1 MLRFALFGAGR
12 IGRMHAKNLAAHPR
26 VDLAGIYDI
35 NSVVSTEVARE
46 VGTQPSRTI
55 GGLLGDV
62 SIDAVL
68 IATST
73 DTHCSLIEHSVRAG
87 KAVLCEKPV
96 HLDIQRVEHCREVV
110 SAADKPV
117 QIGFNRR
124 FDPSHSA
131 LRSAIE
137 RGAIGKLEQAVM
149 TSRDPAPPPFD
160 YIRVSGGIFRDMAIH
175 DFDMARYLF
184 GEEPVEISAMGS
196 VLVDKKVAWADDL
209 DSVMIVMRMESGALC
224 HINCSRRCAYGYD
237 QRIEVFGETGMLLSD
252 NPTPTN
258 VSLHTATST
267 SARAQLHHFF
277 SERYAESYVREI
289 DAFVDAVE
297 SDTPPSPSFDDGMRA
312 LQVAN
317 AAAEATK
324 TGNIVRVPD
333 PSPAPST

>member
-12 IGRMHAKNLAAHPR
+12 IGRMHARNLAAHPR

-35 NSVVSTEVARE
+35 NSAASTEVAHE

-55 GGLLGDV
+55 GALLGDA

-87 KAVLCEKPV
+87 KAVLCEKPI
-96 HLDIQRVEHCREVV
+96 HLDIERVDHCWDVV
-110 SAADKPV
+110 SATDRPV

-131 LRSAIE
+131 LRSAIKN
-137 RGAIGKLEQAVM
+137 GAIGKLEQGVI
-149 TSRDPAPPPFD
+149 TSRDPAPPPFE

-184 GEEPVEISAMGS
+184 GEEPVEIYATGS
-196 VLVDKKVAWADDL
+196 VLVDQKVAWADDL
-209 DSVMIVMRMESGALC
+209 DSVMVVMRMESGALC

-237 QRIEVFGETGMLLSD
+237 QRIEVFGEKGMLLSD
-252 NPTPTN
+252 NPTSTS
-258 VSLHTATST
+258 VSLHTEAST
-267 SARAQLHHFF
+267 AARARLHHFF
-277 SERYAESYVREI
+277 IERYAESYIREI

-297 SDTPPSPSFDDGMRA
+297 SDTPPSPSFEDGRRA
-312 LQVAN
+312 LVVAN
-317 AAAEATK
+317 SAIEAAK
-324 TGNIVRVPD
+324 TGKTVLVPAS
-333 PSPAPST
+333 SPASGR